1 VRTTLHHIITR
12 CIACN
17 TLQHTAT
24 HCNLTFRYCH
34 LYTNCEGGNTAYIGW
49 YCHLYNIVGS
59 GNIIA
64 TAIYIGCGN
73 TLHHIAPHCTTLH
86 HTAPHCLAMA
96 IPTGS
101 STRVLQCVAVC
112 CSVLQCVAEC
122 RSVWHH
128 QPARPYTSH
137 STLINASCHITQN
150 TYQRDMSHNTVRIWG
165 GYD

>member
-1 VRTTLHHIITR
+1 MRTTLHHIITR

-86 HTAPHCLAMA
+86 HTAPHCTTLHHTAWPWQYQPA
-96 IPTGS
+96 VAHVCCS
-101 STRVLQCVAVC
+101 VLQYVAVC
-112 CSVLQCVAEC
+112 CSVLQSVAAC
-122 RSVWHH
+122 GITNRRAHTPVIVRSSTHH
-128 QPARPYTSH
+128 VT
-137 STLINASCHITQN
+137 
-150 TYQRDMSHNTVRIWG
+150 
-165 GYD
+165 